1 MKIKKIVWSPK
12 RGGSLLK
19 GNGISSSDAQ
29 SDSSSSLSKRKKTK
43 TRKLKLFRKG
53 STKAMEDDTGY
64 ESDGSAGSTRSTSS
78 SFLQYQNK
86 FFKLKAVLEKR
97 GDGKEKPLESKR
109 LTLFDRIY
117 SRQNE
122 VRKNSDDDYAS
133 DDSDEEMSGPPD
145 IIGEE
150 IICSELV
157 DNDGPGA
164 AAIQES
170 GEATAEGQ
178 SIPNEASPSPPQYP
192 TQELNKTLPDA
203 TTEQQQQQQEVI
215 DPTPLRSLHKK
226 KEKKK
231 KRRAPNTDAK
241 VPVPL
246 SIPRTISYSLRSAI
260 SDGSKRERNSHSLM
274 ERRAFRPNGSHIDAS
289 YWSHRGRRAYMEG
302 ERYLYM
308 FDYVSACS
316 FSLAPLTN
324 YHVCSFYLS

>member
-1 MKIKKIVWSPK
+1 MKIKKMVWSPK
-12 RGGSLLK
+12 RGGSLLN

-43 TRKLKLFRKG
+43 TRKLKLFRKR

-117 SRQNE
+117 TRQNE
-122 VRKNSDDDYAS
+122 VRKNGDDDYAS
-133 DDSDEEMSGPPD
+133 DDSDEDMSGPPD

-150 IICSELV
+150 IICSDLV
-157 DNDGPGA
+157 DDDGPG

-178 SIPNEASPSPPQYP
+178 SILNEAPPSPPQYP
-192 TQELNKTLPDA
+192 TQELNKTLPA
-203 TTEQQQQQQEVI
+203 VTTEQQQQQQEVI
-215 DPTPLRSLHKK
+215 DPTPLRSQHKK
-226 KEKKK
+226 KNKK
-231 KRRAPNTDAK
+231 KRRPPNTDAK
-241 VPVPL
+241 EPVPL
-246 SIPRTISYSLRSAI
+246 SIPRTISYALRSAI

-302 ERYLYM
+302 EWISV
-308 FDYVSACS
+308 YV
-316 FSLAPLTN
+316 
-324 YHVCSFYLS
+324 

>member
-1 MKIKKIVWSPK
+1 MKIKKMVWSPK

-122 VRKNSDDDYAS
+122 VRKNSEDDYAS
-133 DDSDEEMSGPPD
+133 DDSDEDMSGPPD

-164 AAIQES
+164 AAIQEN

-178 SIPNEASPSPPQYP
+178 SIPASPSPPQYP
-192 TQELNKTLPDA
+192 TQELNKTLPD
-203 TTEQQQQQQEVI
+203 TNTEQQQQQQQVI
-215 DPTPLRSLHKK
+215 DPTPLRSQHKK
-226 KEKKK
+226 KKK
-231 KRRAPNTDAK
+231 KRREPNTDAK
-241 VPVPL
+241 EPVPL
-246 SIPRTISYSLRSAI
+246 SIPRTISYALRSAI

-302 ERYLYM
+302 EWI
-308 FDYVSACS
+308 FAYV
-316 FSLAPLTN
+316 
-324 YHVCSFYLS
+324 